1 MKNAKRIIW
10 WILTVLTMVIIFTFS
25 SETAVDSSDTSER
38 FMKVILDFLPFT
50 KGMSETSKLEF
61 IESMDFLIRK
71 CAHFTLYALL
81 GFVTFGAVKS
91 TFITDIKDKIKYS
104 FLIALVYATFDE
116 IHQYFVPGRA
126 CRLYDIAIDSVGS
139 IFGISVFL
147 LLVYLSDKYLNKK
160 AKQ

>member
-1 MKNAKRIIW
+1 MKNANKLIW
-10 WILTVLTMVIIFTFS
+10 WILTALTMIIIFTFS
-25 SETAVDSSDTSER
+25 CETAVDSSDTSER

-61 IESMDFLIRK
+61 IESMDFVIRK

-91 TFITDIKDKIKYS
+91 TFVSGINKNVKYS
-104 FLIALVYATFDE
+104 FLICVIYAITDE

-126 CRLYDIAIDSVGS
+126 CRLYDITIDSVGS
-139 IFGISVFL
+139 IFGISIFL
-147 LLVYLSDKYLNKK
+147 LLINLSTKYLNKK
-160 AKQ
+160 AKL